1 MKNKKLPPT
10 AHNSNTWRN
19 TVKTLTLLRMKLG
32 IAAFSVLL
40 AGSHAGAAETVKI
53 GIGLSLTGPLAF
65 LSQQY
70 LQGMKAAVAVVNKE
84 GGVGGGRML
93 ELVPRDHKGVP
104 SEAVAVT
111 KRMIEEDKVAIVDID
126 LPSTV
131 AIAAE
136 SVTKESKVPQIAGFT
151 FAPAAVEQ
159 GNAYFFRACTT
170 SDLIGDALA
179 KSIVAER
186 NNKTIAMLA
195 PNDDYGRSTIKS
207 LSAAIERLGGPKVV
221 YADYYERTQN
231 DFSAVLLKMKSLN
244 PDSLFIDVRYP
255 ASLTVL
261 KQMVEIGLKKPL
273 FSSVNFYNA
282 KLAAQAGPLLE
293 GAQMSVAWA
302 PVFKDPASVKFAK
315 AYEAMFKKVPDD
327 SASLG
332 WTATMVA
339 AEALKAAGPHANAEK
354 LRKALS
360 NVHFNGPQGTVKFD
374 AKGDASVAAHV
385 LRFKDG
391 QYHLVR

>member
-1 MKNKKLPPT
+1 MK
-10 AHNSNTWRN
+10 
-19 TVKTLTLLRMKLG
+19 VLTPLRMKLA
-32 IAAFSVLL
+32 IAACSVLL
-40 AGSHAGAAETVKI
+40 AGALANAAETVKL
-53 GIGLSLTGPLAF
+53 GIGLSMTGPIAY

-70 LQGMKAAVAVVNKE
+70 LQGMKAAVDVVNKA

-93 ELVPRDHKGVP
+93 ELVVRDHKGVP

-111 KRMIEEDKVAIVDID
+111 KRLIEEDKAAIVDID

-136 SVTKESKVPQIAGFT
+136 AVTKESKVPQIAGFT
-151 FAPAAVEQ
+151 FAPAAVQQ
-159 GNAYFFRACTT
+159 GNTFFFRACTT

-179 KSIVAER
+179 QSIVADK

-195 PNDDYGRSTIKS
+195 PNDDYGRSAIKS
-207 LSAAIERLGGPKVV
+207 LSEAIARLGGPKVV
-221 YADYYERTQN
+221 YADYYERTQS

-244 PDSLFIDVRYP
+244 PDSLFIDVRWP

-261 KQMVEIGLKKPL
+261 KQMVEVGLKKPL

-282 KLAAQAGPLLE
+282 KLAEQAGPLLE
-293 GAQMSVAWA
+293 GAQLSVACA
-302 PVFKDPASVKFAK
+302 QVFTDPASVEFIK
-315 AYEAMFKKVPDD
+315 AYEAIFKQAPDD

-332 WTATMVA
+332 WTTTMVA
-339 AEALKAAGPHANAEK
+339 AQALKAAGPGSDSEA

-360 NVHFNGPQGTVKFD
+360 NVDYKSPQGTVKFD

-391 QYHLVR
+391 GYHLVR

>member
-1 MKNKKLPPT
+1 
-10 AHNSNTWRN
+10 
-19 TVKTLTLLRMKLG
+19 VKVLTPLRMKLA
-32 IAAFSVLL
+32 IAACSVLL
-40 AGSHAGAAETVKI
+40 AGALANAAETVKL
-53 GIGLSLTGPLAF
+53 GIGLSMTGPIAY

-70 LQGMKAAVAVVNKE
+70 LQGMKAAVEVVNKA

-93 ELVPRDHKGVP
+93 ELVVRDHKGVP

-111 KRMIEEDKVAIVDID
+111 KRLIEEDKAAIVDID

-136 SVTKESKVPQIAGFT
+136 AVTKESKVPQIAGFT
-151 FAPAAVEQ
+151 FAPAAVQQ
-159 GNAYFFRACTT
+159 GNTFFFRACTT

-179 KSIVAER
+179 QSIVADK

-195 PNDDYGRSTIKS
+195 PNDDYGRSAIKS
-207 LSAAIERLGGPKVV
+207 LSEAIARFGGPKVV
-221 YADYYERTQN
+221 YADYYERTQS

-244 PDSLFIDVRYP
+244 PDSLFIDVRWP

-261 KQMVEIGLKKPL
+261 KQMVEVGLKKPL

-282 KLAAQAGPLLE
+282 KLAEQAGPLLE
-293 GAQMSVAWA
+293 GTQLSVAWA
-302 PVFKDPASVKFAK
+302 PVFTDPASVEFIK
-315 AYEAMFKKVPDD
+315 AYEAIFKQAPDD

-332 WTATMVA
+332 WTTTMVA
-339 AEALKAAGPHANAEK
+339 AQALKAAGPGSDSEA

-360 NVHFNGPQGTVKFD
+360 NVDYKSPQGTVKFD

-391 QYHLVR
+391 GYHLVR

>member
-1 MKNKKLPPT
+1 
-10 AHNSNTWRN
+10 
-19 TVKTLTLLRMKLG
+19 VKVLTPLRMKLA
-32 IAAFSVLL
+32 IAACSVLL
-40 AGSHAGAAETVKI
+40 AGALANAAETVKL
-53 GIGLSLTGPLAF
+53 GIGLSMTGPLAY

-70 LQGMKAAVAVVNKE
+70 LQGMKAAVDVVNKA

-93 ELVPRDHKGVP
+93 ELVVRDHKGVP

-111 KRMIEEDKVAIVDID
+111 KRLIEEDKAAIVDID

-136 SVTKESKVPQIAGFT
+136 AVTKESKVPQIAGFT
-151 FAPAAVEQ
+151 FAPAAVQQ
-159 GNAYFFRACTT
+159 GNTFFFRACTT

-179 KSIVAER
+179 QSIVADK

-195 PNDDYGRSTIKS
+195 PNDDYGRSAIKS
-207 LSAAIERLGGPKVV
+207 LSEAIARFGGPKVV
-221 YADYYERTQN
+221 YADYYERTQS

-244 PDSLFIDVRYP
+244 PDSLFIDVRWP

-261 KQMVEIGLKKPL
+261 KQMVEVGLKKPL

-282 KLAAQAGPLLE
+282 KLAEQAGPLLE
-293 GAQMSVAWA
+293 GTQLSVAWA
-302 PVFKDPASVKFAK
+302 PVFTDPASVEFIK
-315 AYEAMFKKVPDD
+315 AYEAIFKQAPDD

-332 WTATMVA
+332 WTTTMVA
-339 AEALKAAGPHANAEK
+339 AQALKAAGPGSDSEA

-360 NVHFNGPQGTVKFD
+360 NVDYKSPQGAVKFD

-391 QYHLVR
+391 GYHLVR

>member
-1 MKNKKLPPT
+1 MK
-10 AHNSNTWRN
+10 
-19 TVKTLTLLRMKLG
+19 VLTPLRMKLA
-32 IAAFSVLL
+32 IAACSVLL
-40 AGSHAGAAETVKI
+40 AGALANAAETVKL
-53 GIGLSLTGPLAF
+53 GIGLSMTGPLAY

-70 LQGMKAAVAVVNKE
+70 LQGMKAAVDVTNKA

-93 ELVPRDHKGVP
+93 ELVVRDHKGVP

-111 KRMIEEDKVAIVDID
+111 KRLIEEDKAAIVDID

-136 SVTKESKVPQIAGFT
+136 AVTKESKVPQIAGFT
-151 FAPAAVEQ
+151 FAPAAVQQ
-159 GNAYFFRACTT
+159 GNTFFFRACTT

-179 KSIVAER
+179 QSIVADK

-195 PNDDYGRSTIKS
+195 PNDDYGRSAIKS
-207 LSAAIERLGGPKVV
+207 LSEAIARFGGPKVV
-221 YADYYERTQN
+221 YADYYERTQS

-244 PDSLFIDVRYP
+244 PDSLFIDVRWP

-261 KQMVEIGLKKPL
+261 KQMVEVGLKKPL

-282 KLAAQAGPLLE
+282 KLAEQAGPLLE
-293 GAQMSVAWA
+293 GTQLSVAWA
-302 PVFKDPASVKFAK
+302 PVFTDPASVEFIK
-315 AYEAMFKKVPDD
+315 AYEAIFKQAPDD

-332 WTATMVA
+332 WTTTMVA
-339 AEALKAAGPHANAEK
+339 AQALKAAGPGSDSEA

-360 NVHFNGPQGTVKFD
+360 NVDYKSPQGTVKFD

-391 QYHLVR
+391 GYHLVR

>member
-1 MKNKKLPPT
+1 
-10 AHNSNTWRN
+10 
-19 TVKTLTLLRMKLG
+19 VKVFTPLRMKLA
-32 IAAFSVLL
+32 IVACSVLL
-40 AGSHAGAAETVKI
+40 GGSLANAVETVKL
-53 GIGLSLTGPLAF
+53 GIGLSMTGPLAF
-65 LSQQY
+65 LIQQY
-70 LQGMKAAVAVVNKE
+70 LQGMKAAVEVVNKA

-93 ELVPRDHKGVP
+93 ELVVRDHKGVP

-111 KRMIEEDKVAIVDID
+111 KRLIEEDKATIVDID

-136 SVTKESKVPQIAGFT
+136 AVTKESKVPQIAGFT
-151 FAPAAVEQ
+151 FAPAAVQQ
-159 GNAYFFRACTT
+159 GNTFFFRACTT

-179 KSIVAER
+179 QSIVADK

-195 PNDDYGRSTIKS
+195 PNDDYGRSAIKS
-207 LSAAIERLGGPKVV
+207 LSEAIARAGGPKVV
-221 YADYYERTQN
+221 YADYYERTQS

-244 PDSLFIDVRYP
+244 PDSLFIDVRWP

-261 KQMVEIGLKKPL
+261 KQMVEVGLKKPL

-282 KLAAQAGPLLE
+282 KLAEQAGLLLE

-302 PVFKDPASVKFAK
+302 PVFTDPASVEFVK
-315 AYEAMFKKVPDD
+315 AYEAMFKQTPDD

-332 WTATMVA
+332 WTTTMVA
-339 AEALKAAGPHANAEK
+339 AQALKAAGPGFDSEA

-360 NVHFNGPQGTVKFD
+360 NVNYKSPQGPVKFD

-391 QYHLVR
+391 GYQLVR

>member
-1 MKNKKLPPT
+1 
-10 AHNSNTWRN
+10 
-19 TVKTLTLLRMKLG
+19 VKVLTPLRMKLA
-32 IAAFSVLL
+32 IVVCSVLL
-40 AGSHAGAAETVKI
+40 GGSLANAVETVKL
-53 GIGLSLTGPLAF
+53 GIGLSMTGPLAF

-70 LQGMKAAVAVVNKE
+70 LQGMKAAVDVVNKA

-93 ELVPRDHKGVP
+93 ELVVRDHKGVP

-111 KRMIEEDKVAIVDID
+111 KRLIEEDKAAIVDID

-136 SVTKESKVPQIAGFT
+136 AVTKESKVPQIAGFT
-151 FAPAAVEQ
+151 FAPAAVQQ
-159 GNAYFFRACTT
+159 GNTFFFRACTT

-179 KSIVAER
+179 QSIVADK

-195 PNDDYGRSTIKS
+195 PNDDYGRSAIKS
-207 LSAAIERLGGPKVV
+207 LSEAIARLGGPKVV
-221 YADYYERTQN
+221 YADYYERTQS

-244 PDSLFIDVRYP
+244 PDSLFIDVRWP

-261 KQMVEIGLKKPL
+261 KQMVEVGLKKPL

-282 KLAAQAGPLLE
+282 KLAEQAGPLLE
-293 GAQMSVAWA
+293 GAQLSVAWA
-302 PVFKDPASVKFAK
+302 PVFTDPASVEFIK
-315 AYEAMFKKVPDD
+315 AYEAIFKQAPDD

-332 WTATMVA
+332 WTTTMVA
-339 AEALKAAGPHANAEK
+339 AQALKAAGPGSDSEA

-360 NVHFNGPQGTVKFD
+360 NVDYKSPQGTVKFD

-391 QYHLVR
+391 GYHLVR

>member
-1 MKNKKLPPT
+1 
-10 AHNSNTWRN
+10 
-19 TVKTLTLLRMKLG
+19 VKVLTPLRMKLA
-32 IAAFSVLL
+32 IAACSVLL
-40 AGSHAGAAETVKI
+40 AGALANAAETVKL
-53 GIGLSLTGPLAF
+53 GIGLSMTGPIAY

-70 LQGMKAAVAVVNKE
+70 LQGMKAAVDVVNKA

-93 ELVPRDHKGVP
+93 ELVVRDHKGVP

-111 KRMIEEDKVAIVDID
+111 KRLIEEDKAAIVDID

-136 SVTKESKVPQIAGFT
+136 AVTKESKVPQIAGFT
-151 FAPAAVEQ
+151 FAPAAVQQ
-159 GNAYFFRACTT
+159 GNTFFFRACTT

-179 KSIVAER
+179 QSIVADK

-195 PNDDYGRSTIKS
+195 PNDDYGRSAIKS
-207 LSAAIERLGGPKVV
+207 LSEAIARLGGPKVV
-221 YADYYERTQN
+221 YADYYERTQS

-244 PDSLFIDVRYP
+244 PDSLFIDVRWP

-261 KQMVEIGLKKPL
+261 KQMVEVGLKKPL

-282 KLAAQAGPLLE
+282 KLAEQAGPLLE
-293 GAQMSVAWA
+293 GAQLSVAWA
-302 PVFKDPASVKFAK
+302 PVFTDPASVEFIK
-315 AYEAMFKKVPDD
+315 AYEAIFKQAPDD

-332 WTATMVA
+332 WTTTMVA
-339 AEALKAAGPHANAEK
+339 AQALKAAGPGSDSEA

-360 NVHFNGPQGTVKFD
+360 NVDYKSPQGTVKFD

-391 QYHLVR
+391 GYHLVR

>member
-1 MKNKKLPPT
+1 
-10 AHNSNTWRN
+10 
-19 TVKTLTLLRMKLG
+19 MKLA
-32 IAAFSVLL
+32 IAACSVLL
-40 AGSHAGAAETVKI
+40 AGALANAAETVKL
-53 GIGLSLTGPLAF
+53 GIGLSMTGPLAY

-70 LQGMKAAVAVVNKE
+70 LQGMKAAVDVVNKA

-93 ELVPRDHKGVP
+93 ELVVRDHKGVP

-111 KRMIEEDKVAIVDID
+111 KRLIEEDKAAIVDID

-136 SVTKESKVPQIAGFT
+136 AVTKESKVPQIAGFT
-151 FAPAAVEQ
+151 FAPAAVQQ
-159 GNAYFFRACTT
+159 GNTFFFRACTT

-179 KSIVAER
+179 QSIVADK

-195 PNDDYGRSTIKS
+195 PNDDYGRSAIKS
-207 LSAAIERLGGPKVV
+207 LSEAIARFGGPKVV
-221 YADYYERTQN
+221 YADYYERTQS

-244 PDSLFIDVRYP
+244 PDSLFIDVRWP

-261 KQMVEIGLKKPL
+261 KQMVEVGLKKPL

-282 KLAAQAGPLLE
+282 KLAEQAGPLLE
-293 GAQMSVAWA
+293 GTQLSVAWA
-302 PVFKDPASVKFAK
+302 PVFTDPASVEFIK
-315 AYEAMFKKVPDD
+315 AYEAIFKQAPDD

-332 WTATMVA
+332 WTTTMVA
-339 AEALKAAGPHANAEK
+339 AQALKAAGPGSDSEA

-360 NVHFNGPQGTVKFD
+360 NVDYKSPQGTVKFD

-391 QYHLVR
+391 GYHLVR

>member
-1 MKNKKLPPT
+1 MK
-10 AHNSNTWRN
+10 
-19 TVKTLTLLRMKLG
+19 VLTPLRMKLA
-32 IAAFSVLL
+32 IAACSVLL
-40 AGSHAGAAETVKI
+40 AGALANAAETVKL
-53 GIGLSLTGPLAF
+53 GIGLSMTGPIAY

-70 LQGMKAAVAVVNKE
+70 LQGMKAAVDVVNKA

-93 ELVPRDHKGVP
+93 ELVVRDHKGVP

-111 KRMIEEDKVAIVDID
+111 KRLIEEDKAAIVDID

-136 SVTKESKVPQIAGFT
+136 AVTKESKVPQIAGFT
-151 FAPAAVEQ
+151 FAPAAVQQ
-159 GNAYFFRACTT
+159 GNTFFFRACTT

-179 KSIVAER
+179 QSIVADK

-195 PNDDYGRSTIKS
+195 PNDDYGRSAIKS
-207 LSAAIERLGGPKVV
+207 LSEAIARLGGPKVV
-221 YADYYERTQN
+221 YADYYERTQS

-244 PDSLFIDVRYP
+244 PDSLFIDVRWP

-261 KQMVEIGLKKPL
+261 KQMVEVGLKKPL

-282 KLAAQAGPLLE
+282 KLAEQAGPLLE
-293 GAQMSVAWA
+293 GAQLSVAWA
-302 PVFKDPASVKFAK
+302 PVFTDPASVEFIK
-315 AYEAMFKKVPDD
+315 AYEAIFKQAPDD

-332 WTATMVA
+332 WTTTMVA
-339 AEALKAAGPHANAEK
+339 AQALKAAGPGSDSEA

-360 NVHFNGPQGTVKFD
+360 NVDYKSPQGTVKFD

-391 QYHLVR
+391 GYHLVR